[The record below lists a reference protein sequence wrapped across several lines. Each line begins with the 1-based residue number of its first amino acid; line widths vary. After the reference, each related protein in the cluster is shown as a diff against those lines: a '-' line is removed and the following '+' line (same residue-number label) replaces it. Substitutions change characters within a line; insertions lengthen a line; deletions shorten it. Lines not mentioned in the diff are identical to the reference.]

1 MMAFSTRCFKSP
13 PLKWR
18 DWLWALVCAWA
29 LLLLPIT
36 SAQAT
41 TPQLQLERIDAGLW
55 LSTQL
60 EFELPKAVEDALG
73 KGIVVDFLATTE
85 VVRSRWYWINQ
96 TVSSVQRRMRL
107 SYQPLTSR
115 WRLTVTNGDTSD
127 LAQGL
132 SLNQSFDT
140 LADAMVSIRRFYR
153 WRIGDANAIASANG
167 ISKLIGGAGKYWVK
181 FRFELDVAQ
190 FFMPLQIGTLGQ
202 TDWQVFLEAEQEL
215 GAEAGK

>member
-1 MMAFSTRCFKSP
+1 
-13 PLKWR
+13 
-18 DWLWALVCAWA
+18 LVCAWA
-29 LLLLPIT
+29 LLLLLGSPVL
-36 SAQAT
+36 AA
-41 TPQLQLERIDAGLW
+41 TPQLKLERIDAGLW
-55 LSTQL
+55 LSAQL
-60 EFELPKAVEDALG
+60 EFDLPKTVEDALD
-73 KGIVVDFLATTE
+73 KGLVVDFLATTE

-107 SYQPLTSR
+107 SYQPLTNR

-153 WRIGDANAIASANG
+153 WRVGDASAIGTANG
-167 ISKLIGGAGKYWVK
+167 ITKLIGGAGKYWVK

-190 FFMPLQIGTLGQ
+190 FFRPLQIGTLGQ
-202 TDWQVFLEAEQEL
+202 ADWQVLLEAEQEL